1 MEIQSSFTTR
11 QFKGAS
17 PLSTR
22 KIRDFSVLLA
32 ATSPLAAP
40 AQPLPYCH
48 LLHVSLFCMFPRGG
62 GSPLLPLLLT
72 TDSSSHGNHQF
83 SPGMG
88 SLTYTAN
95 RNPTKQVSIRTELVS
110 IPACYWY
117 ATKKKRLSS
126 NCQPDQTNPKEKDLG
141 RCLHFPSL
149 VGVLPNAF
157 TLTSRGYLPCQISEG
172 TVLRTP
178 AGV

>member
-22 KIRDFSVLLA
+22 KMRDFSILFA

-48 LLHVSLFCMFPRGG
+48 LLHVSLFCIFPRGG

-72 TDSSSHGNHQF
+72 TDSSSHGNRLF
-83 SPGMG
+83 SPGRG

-95 RNPTKQVSIRTELVS
+95 RNPTKQVSIRTELAS
-110 IPACYWY
+110 IPACYKLLL
-117 ATKKKRLSS
+117 KK
-126 NCQPDQTNPKEKDLG
+126 QPDRTNPKEKDLG

-149 VGVLPNAF
+149 VGVLPDAF
-157 TLTSRGYLPCQISEG
+157 TL
-172 TVLRTP
+172 
-178 AGV
+178 